1 VLKTLKA
8 TMPTI
13 EEEAQ
18 VRNRQ
23 GIAFAQQGRFD
34 EAAAWFRDAI
44 RVHPHAPAAH
54 NNLANILSFQ
64 GRFADAVAS
73 YRIALSLV
81 PNDPATLNNLGNA
94 LRQMGENAEAIQYC
108 RRSLALQPDFCEAH
122 SNLSLA
128 LEAQGELNDALHHA
142 QVAIQLRPDFP
153 AAYAN
158 LSIVLRELGRIDEG
172 IAACEQALRLNPQH
186 AEAHSNLGALLLKQD
201 RWHEAAAHL
210 RKALQ
215 LKPDLLDARISLA
228 SCCWHH
234 DQLDEA
240 RQHCVEALRQRPK
253 LAAAHNV
260 LGAVLHKQG
269 LLQESLAAFDEALRL
284 EPNLAEAHFNRAMVV
299 LTLGK
304 FDEGWQEYEWR
315 WKCKHFVIRQAERAP
330 WDGSPLA
337 GKTILLLAEQG
348 MGDTLQFIRYAP
360 MVKALGATVVMAC
373 AASLVRLLGRCP
385 GIDRVVS
392 RDGDMPDCDTHV
404 PLLNLPSRF
413 RTTLATI
420 PSQVPYVFADE
431 KLIEEWRRKLAGL
444 TGFKIGIAWQGNKLH
459 PFDRFR
465 SMALETFAPLALPG
479 VQLIN
484 LQKGPGTEQIAALAG
499 RFAVTDLGPLD
510 ESAGAFMDT
519 AAVMKNLNL
528 IITSDTATAH
538 LAGALSVPVWVALPA
553 VPDWRWLLDR
563 ADSPWYPTMR
573 LFRQTALGR
582 WDDVFTKMAQEL
594 ARLIN
599 ERATCTSVPI
609 EIAPSELIDKITILE
624 IKRERIADQAKVANV
639 RTELD
644 MLSAARDRAI
654 RTSPPLDV
662 LTAELKKTNEALWQ
676 IEDAIRVC
684 ERNHDFG
691 PTFVELARSVYRD
704 NDRRA
709 DLKRQINTLL
719 GSKLIEEKSYAEPRI
734 QQ

>member
-1 VLKTLKA
+1 
-8 TMPTI
+8 MPTI

-23 GIAFAQQGRFD
+23 GITLAQQGRFD

-73 YRIALSLV
+73 YRTALALL
-81 PNDPATLNNLGNA
+81 PNDAATLNNLGNA

-128 LEAQGELNDALHHA
+128 LEAQGKLDDALYHA

-153 AAYAN
+153 AAHAN
-158 LSIVLRELGRIDEG
+158 LSIVLRELGRLDEG
-172 IAACEQALRLNPQH
+172 IAACQQALRLNPQY
-186 AEAHSNLGALLLKQD
+186 AEAYSNLGALLLKQG
-201 RWHEAAAHL
+201 RWDDAAANL
-210 RKALQ
+210 RKAIQ
-215 LKPDLLDARISLA
+215 LKPDLLDARVSLA

-240 RQHCVEALRQRPK
+240 KQHCAEAIRQRPN

-269 LLQESLAAFDEALRL
+269 RFAESLAAFDEALRL

-299 LTLGK
+299 LTLGA
-304 FDEGWQEYEWR
+304 FDEGWREYEWR
-315 WKCKHFVIRQAERAP
+315 WRCKHFVIRKAERTP
-330 WDGSPLA
+330 WDGSPIV

-360 MVKALGATVVMAC
+360 KVKELGATVVMAC
-373 AASLVRLLGRCP
+373 AAPLVPLLNRCP

-413 RTTLATI
+413 RTTPATI
-420 PSQVPYVFADE
+420 PNQVPYLFADAT
-431 KLIEEWRRKLAGL
+431 LIEQWRRKLAGL

-465 SMALETFAPLALPG
+465 SMPLENFAPLARSG
-479 VQLIN
+479 VHLIN
-484 LQKGPGTEQIAALAG
+484 LQKGPGTEQIAAVSG
-499 RFAVTDLGPLD
+499 RFAVADLGPLD

-519 AAVMKNLNL
+519 AAVIKNLDL
-528 IITSDTATAH
+528 VITSDTATAH
-538 LAGALSVPVWVALPA
+538 LAGGLGVPVWVALPA

-563 ADSPWYPTMR
+563 SDSPWYPSMR
-573 LFRQTALGR
+573 LFRQSALGR
-582 WDDVFTKMAQEL
+582 WDDVFTAMAQEL
-594 ARLIN
+594 ARLISQH
-599 ERATCTSVPI
+599 AACKSIPI
-609 EIAPSELIDKITILE
+609 EIAPGELIDKITILE
-624 IKRERIADQAKVANV
+624 IKRERIADEMKLANV
-639 RTELD
+639 RAELD
-644 MLSAARDRAI
+644 LLNAARDRAI
-654 RTSPPLDV
+654 RSTSQLDE

-684 ERNHDFG
+684 ERNQDFG
-691 PTFVELARSVYRD
+691 PTFIELARSVYRE

-709 DLKRQINTLL
+709 DLKRQINVLL
-719 GSKLIEEKSYAEPRI
+719 GSKLIEEKSYAEPHTK
-734 QQ
+734 